1 MRYIMSAINSS
12 NQNFNVTN
20 LGNQLCKPIF
30 NFFVKQL
37 EVRKILKESGI
48 TKVNGYSA
56 FEILMYIIILP
67 LISKNI
73 YREFVANKNS
83 HIQKDAIYTFLKNP
97 KYNWDSFLLKLA
109 QRVFFFI
116 DGLTSKKRLTA
127 IVIDDSPLK
136 KNRSTFVEL
145 LAKVYDHVSH
155 VYFKGFRF
163 LTIGWT
169 DGDTFIPLQGRCLS
183 SPNERNRYVNVQKS
197 LDPRSNGAKRR
208 KEAQMHTPDVVLRMV
223 KDVIGAGVRATA
235 VVFDSWFTQAPLVSQ
250 IAEMIPVIGMTKI
263 SKTLC
268 YWYNGKKMCA
278 DEIYRTIKSKPR
290 KRTVIASRIV
300 KFGKDIET
308 AITVKLLF
316 IRNRNNGGW
325 LTIISTNTMLSDN
338 EIVKLYSMRWDIET
352 YHHDIKQFLQFEKGC
367 QSTDY
372 DSISAHCTIVQA
384 RYIFLAIEKRRNND
398 PKTLG
403 LLFYSCCDDLKERS
417 FEDAIHILLDKIL
430 LVAKE
435 AQNNK
440 NDVVEAIEKACNNIY
455 AEGISSIYHSLILT
469 QICLTGG
476 TSASAVDF

>member
-1 MRYIMSAINSS
+1 MSAINSS

-169 DGDTFIPLQGRCLS
+169 DGDAFIPLQGMLMC
-183 SPNERNRYVNVQKS
+183 KS
-197 LDPRSNGAKRR
+197 HWIRAQTALNGVK
-208 KEAQMHTPDVVLRMV
+208 KHKCIHRM
-223 KDVIGAGVRATA
+223 
-235 VVFDSWFTQAPLVSQ
+235 
-250 IAEMIPVIGMTKI
+250 
-263 SKTLC
+263 
-268 YWYNGKKMCA
+268 
-278 DEIYRTIKSKPR
+278 
-290 KRTVIASRIV
+290 
-300 KFGKDIET
+300 
-308 AITVKLLF
+308 
-316 IRNRNNGGW
+316 
-325 LTIISTNTMLSDN
+325 
-338 EIVKLYSMRWDIET
+338 
-352 YHHDIKQFLQFEKGC
+352 
-367 QSTDY
+367 
-372 DSISAHCTIVQA
+372 
-384 RYIFLAIEKRRNND
+384 
-398 PKTLG
+398 
-403 LLFYSCCDDLKERS
+403 
-417 FEDAIHILLDKIL
+417 
-430 LVAKE
+430 
-435 AQNNK
+435 
-440 NDVVEAIEKACNNIY
+440 
-455 AEGISSIYHSLILT
+455 
-469 QICLTGG
+469 
-476 TSASAVDF
+476 